1 MAGPGT
7 PFANLAVAVGTT
19 LSVVLLGYVLGS
31 LGVCDPQASKG
42 LRGPPFRCGLEP
54 KARHTPGQNACVCE
68 LMCCSLHMNGALMAD
83 IYTKAHLSIHI
94 FI

>member
-42 LRGPPFRCGLEP
+42 LRGRPFAAVWSPR
-54 KARHTPGQNACVCE
+54 PGTHQGKMHVSVSSCAVLC
-68 LMCCSLHMNGALMAD
+68 
-83 IYTKAHLSIHI
+83 I
-94 FI
+94 